1 MSELQRLVPTNVG
14 DMEPI
19 VIIKGYEY
27 LSEDEG
33 YVRWTDV
40 RRLLAIEAAARELV
54 AYSNHEADMHASI
67 CEHLMGPP
75 GPFPCDCDAPRLIDD
90 LRKAL
95 WEK

>member
-27 LSEDEG
+27 LSEDDG

-40 RRLLAIEAAARELV
+40 RRLLAIESVVRKLV
-54 AYSNHEADMHASI
+54 AYSKQEDLHTDNCDSMS
-67 CEHLMGPP
+67 GPP
-75 GPFPCDCDAPRLIDD
+75 GPFPCDCKIPDLLDE

-95 WEK
+95 EK